1 MEQQKV
7 ILTIKLNKQS
17 PKLLVVDFQGQRPL
31 KYRTFQLLIS
41 GVPRKWQPCHDLWF

>member
-17 PKLLVVDFQGQRPL
+17 PKLLVA
-31 KYRTFQLLIS
+31 TFRGS
-41 GVPRKWQPCHDLWF
+41 AP